1 MSLDEGKAK
10 LLALSLHTP
19 YHEMRSLKT
28 SFDKSVTACRHTL
41 QTEDT
46 RIGDVRPLLPP
57 ACLAEEI
64 PLTDK
69 ARQTVLAARTAVQ
82 NVIVGTD
89 DR

>member
-1 MSLDEGKAK
+1 MID
-10 LLALSLHTP
+10 HT
-19 YHEMRSLKT
+19 R
-28 SFDKSVTACRHTL
+28 